1 MTINF
6 QADFYEKDGGC
17 GRVTYMVDMMAH
29 WGGGGCGE
37 AGRGCDSE
45 REALM

>member
-29 WGGGGCGE
+29 WGGGGV
-37 AGRGCDSE
+37 GRRVGGVIP
-45 REALM
+45 REKH